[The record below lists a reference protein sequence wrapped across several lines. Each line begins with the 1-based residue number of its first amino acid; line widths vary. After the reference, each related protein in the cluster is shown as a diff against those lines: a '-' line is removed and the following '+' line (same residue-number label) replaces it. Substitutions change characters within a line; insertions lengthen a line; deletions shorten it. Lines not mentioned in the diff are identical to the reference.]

1 MSSDAKNHLDALLL
15 GSKPSSMT
23 IALSE
28 SKPMAMILI
37 MKEADSLCKCWK
49 QLYSCQQMSTKLTW
63 VKKSGGGTQLNVTQ
77 KCTSK

>member
-49 QLYSCQQMSTKLTW
+49 QLYSCQQKNTTE
-63 VKKSGGGTQLNVTQ
+63 
-77 KCTSK
+77 CYSKMYIKIR